1 MEKQGIHKILEIG
14 VLLSAQ
20 RDINRLL
27 EQILTCV
34 MDLAHCDGGTLYLLD
49 QDVLRFK
56 IMHNNTLGKYSGGDG
71 KSPNLPPVALTVK
84 NVCTLSLLKNQA
96 IRIDDVYNCP
106 EQ

>member
-49 QDVLRFK
+49 QDVLRF
-56 IMHNNTLGKYSGGDG
+56 
-71 KSPNLPPVALTVK
+71 
-84 NVCTLSLLKNQA
+84 
-96 IRIDDVYNCP
+96 
-106 EQ
+106 